1 MRSVILSATAGELSP
16 KMISRVDVDQYNK
29 GCLQLENFFVTP
41 FGSIERRPGTH
52 FIAETSNNVKLIR
65 FVFSAEIAFLCVFSD
80 NIVDFYRNDEL
91 VYTQSSPYNHTH
103 FEKLKTIQSADVMF
117 MIHPDFPVYEL
128 RRTSEN
134 IFEITEKEFKY
145 PPMLDG
151 NLDNSHTLRV
161 MLDDGDSFPVG
172 AEVAV
177 VSNQNIFDESYIGS
191 KFQLSHVRSDNEL
204 NADLNANEES
214 DVIEIYGAWTFN
226 THGTWTGK
234 LRIMRSVDLGDTW
247 EVFKTFNSANDSNY
261 VESYEELEEEIYY
274 KLVME
279 DYEQSSSGTIKFCR
293 AQISNPAFVVRGVV
307 EITAVEDAQH
317 AVGIIKKRIYS
328 SAPTNE
334 WAEGAFSSR
343 NGYPCAAV
351 IFEERLVLAGS
362 KHNPNRLFFS
372 KSHEWD
378 NFLIGANDNDAID
391 ITLSSDTVNEIVWM
405 IAQNDLVIGT
415 LDAEWVLMTDGIM
428 TPSNLP
434 SALPQSVYGSAVIPA
449 FIAGDTVMFV
459 QRKARK
465 LRQFMYS
472 NDRQGYVVSDLTTMS
487 EHITQ
492 SGIADVAVQQLPDTT
507 IWCILNNGTA
517 AVLTYEQNQG
527 VTGWSKIKTDGQIK
541 SIAVIPTI
549 SGEDAV
555 YIAVERNGKTYIER
569 FADRDEHYYL
579 DCGGNLDLNFIS
591 VYSPMPIEVQID
603 SGYSLHLRKKINSI
617 SIRIYDSVGCKVR
630 LNDGRVE
637 KVLAR
642 DVFIDTLDTDI
653 APKTEV
659 VSVYAMGD
667 YKRETAIV
675 IYQDEPLPLNIA
687 SVTVNLDIC
696 E

>member
-1 MRSVILSATAGELSP
+1 MRSVILSANAGELSP
-16 KMISRVDVDQYNK
+16 KMISRIDVDQYSK

-52 FIAETSNNVKLIR
+52 FIAEISNNVKLIR
-65 FVFSAEIAFLCVFSD
+65 FVFSANITFLCVFGD
-80 NIVDFYRNDEL
+80 NIIDFYRNDEL
-91 VYTQSSPYNHTH
+91 VYSQSSPYDHTH

-117 MIHPDFPVYEL
+117 LIHPDFPVYEL
-128 RRTSEN
+128 RRTADN
-134 IFEITEKEFKY
+134 NFEVVKKEFKY

-151 NLDNSHTLRV
+151 NLNNSHTLRV
-161 MLDDGDSFPVG
+161 FTDGADEFPAG
-172 AEVAV
+172 AEVSV

-191 KFQLSHVRSDNEL
+191 SFQLSHVRSDNEL
-204 NADLNANEES
+204 NADLNGNEES

-234 LRIMRSVDLGDTW
+234 LRIMRSDDLGETW

-261 VESYEELEEEIYY
+261 VESYEELEEQIYY
-274 KLVME
+274 KLVMD
-279 DYEQSSSGTIKFCR
+279 DYVQSTTGTIKFCR
-293 AQISNPAFVVRGVV
+293 AQISNPAFIVRGIV
-307 EITAVEDAQH
+307 EINAIKDAQH
-317 AVGIIKKRIYS
+317 AVGIVKKRVYS

-334 WAEGAFSSR
+334 WAESAFSDR

-351 IFEERLVLAGS
+351 IFEERMVFAGS
-362 KHNPNRLFFS
+362 KKNPNRLFFS

-405 IAQNDLVIGT
+405 LAQNDLVIGT
-415 LDAEWVLMTDGIM
+415 LDAEWVLMTDGTM

-472 NDRQGYVVSDLTTMS
+472 NDRQGYVVSDLTTMA
-487 EHITQ
+487 EHITY
-492 SGIADVAVQQLPDTT
+492 SGINTVAVQQLPDTV
-507 IWCILNNGTA
+507 IWCILNNGTVA
-517 AVLTYEQNQG
+517 ALTYEQSQG
-527 VTGWSKIKTDGQIK
+527 VTGWSKITTSGEIK

-555 YIAVERNGKTYIER
+555 YIAVFRDGKTYLER
-569 FADRDEHYYL
+569 FAARDEHYYL
-579 DCGGNLDLNFIS
+579 DCGGNLDLNFNS
-591 VYSPMPIEVQID
+591 VYSPMPVEMQID

-617 SIRIYDSVGCKVR
+617 SLRLYDSVGCKVR
-630 LNDGRVE
+630 LNNGRTE

-642 DVFIDTLDTDI
+642 DLFTDNFDADI
-653 APKTEV
+653 TPKTEV
-659 VSVYAMGD
+659 VSIHAVGD
-667 YKRETAIV
+667 YMRETAIV

-687 SVTVNLDIC
+687 SITVNLDIC